1 MPRGADGRD
10 VILAA
15 PQSHAYLD
23 VAPRPRPARE
33 RCLVTSRAQPIR
45 ALALFALLAPFI
57 AAPALAQGY
66 DGAWFGTVDCAA
78 RDAFDRGSTQANGR
92 VANNVLTL
100 RFGGNS
106 VSGRIVDAG
115 AARLL
120 RLEGSLARGGFA
132 TFDGVIVTPTQIHA
146 RGVVGETACNLNL
159 TPAGARGP
167 AQPERVPPPS
177 VQREIPP
184 APPSAYIPPKPN
196 TQPAPAPGAAG
207 KFAAPTPPPPER
219 PRAGASIQA
228 PQPIDRPAPGGTI
241 QGVPPPPAP
250 APTAQAPQPAP
261 RPAPP
266 AAPAAPQNPQVADR
280 LACALAGTCG
290 AAPARP

>member
-1 MPRGADGRD
+1 M
-10 VILAA
+10 
-15 PQSHAYLD
+15 
-23 VAPRPRPARE
+23 
-33 RCLVTSRAQPIR
+33 TSRALP
-45 ALALFALLAPFI
+45 LFALLAPFV
-57 AAPALAQGY
+57 AAPALAPALAQGF
-66 DGAWFGTVDCAA
+66 DGAWFGTVDCVA
-78 RDAFDRGSTQANGR
+78 RDVFDRGSTQARGT

-100 RFGGNS
+100 RFGANS
-106 VSGRIVDAG
+106 VSGRILDAG

-120 RLEGSLARGGFA
+120 RLEGSLPRGGFA
-132 TFDGVIVTPTQIHA
+132 TFDGVIVTPSQIHA

-167 AQPERVPPPS
+167 AQPERVPQERPSQERPTQERPTQERRPQPS

-184 APPSAYIPPKPN
+184 APPSAYIPSKPN
-196 TQPAPAPGAAG
+196 TQPAPGAAG

-228 PQPIDRPAPGGTI
+228 PQPFDRPETGAAIQAAPA
-241 QGVPPPPAP
+241 PAMP

-261 RPAPP
+261 RAILP
-266 AAPAAPQNPQVADR
+266 APAAPQNPQVADR

-290 AAPARP
+290 PAPAPARP